1 MKKAKTKKNKSR
13 RITEEIFKKISQ
25 KLEDVFDTFFVEP
38 NKKSGPPPPL
48 DVSMELLRNM
58 LESDWAE
65 RQISNAIYYLKNK
78 GYLIRKKLSGQD
90 KYFLSNKGLEK
101 ILKLKIEEQFSKKL
115 KKFKDKYLVVIFDIP
130 VKEKR
135 KRALLR
141 QILRRLKFEK
151 LQQSVWITKF
161 DVLKEVKV
169 LVRFY
174 KLEPYVRFMFVR
186 EAEKEI

>member
-78 GYLIRKKLSGQD
+78 GYLIRKNLSGQD